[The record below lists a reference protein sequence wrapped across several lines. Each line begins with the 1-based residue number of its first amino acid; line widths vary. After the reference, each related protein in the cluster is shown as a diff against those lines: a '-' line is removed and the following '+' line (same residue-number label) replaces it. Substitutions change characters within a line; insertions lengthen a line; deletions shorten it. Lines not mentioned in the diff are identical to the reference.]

1 MAAYVISRVRID
13 DPDAMAQYLDEVPL
27 VVAAYGGEYVVRTA
41 DVTPLEGDWSH
52 NRVVVLR
59 FPDVKAAQA
68 WYNSPDYAGLR
79 ALRQQASEAQ
89 IVVVP
94 GDTPA

>member
-1 MAAYVISRVRID
+1 MTAYVISRVRID
-13 DPDAMAQYLDEVPL
+13 DAEGMAQYLQEVPP
-27 VVAAYGGEYVVRTA
+27 VVAAHGGEYVVRTA

-52 NRVVVLR
+52 DRVVVLR
-59 FPDVKAAQA
+59 FPDVAAAQA
-68 WYNSPDYAGLR
+68 WYDSPDYAGLR

-94 GDTPA
+94 EDTSA